1 MVTNELS
8 EADLSRVCGGA
19 GPLSRIGTRATGAA
33 DEIVGR
39 NGIIQDIQLPRPWAT
54 VKDGKMN
61 FTLGGKLHSLPI
73 INIGP

>member
-8 EADLSRVCGGA
+8 EVDLTRVCGGA
-19 GPLSRIGTRATGAA
+19 GALSRIGTRATGAA

-39 NGIIQDIQLPRPWAT
+39 NGIVQDIRLPTPWAT
-54 VKDGKMN
+54 IKDGKMN
-61 FTLGGKLHSLPI
+61 FTAGGKLMSVPI